1 MGSRRHFFC
10 INVNLRVGN
19 TYRILI
25 YHDISWCILGILVLQ
40 CAWIILIYHGVS
52 WCILGD
58 DFPRNLQ
65 WVRAPLRGLPFRG
78 CDLHRHGMSWYC
90 FSNVFHIADS
100 FGSAGYTW
108 LVVWLPFFIFP
119 YIEFLIIPIDFHIFQ
134 RGGPT
139 TNQPLFVSQ
148 PLQDFPL
155 SMSQETVAY
164 YTYDLPE
171 VCSAGTVEEDLS
183 SAAVCVPTAS
193 CGNSGTD
200 ESWRVFSMF
209 LDRKNG
215 ANSSTWRFIMIYMGW
230 VEYQKYERKFGFIW
244 FVLEPK
250 WRV

>member
-65 WVRAPLRGLPFRG
+65 WVRAPLRGLPFRE

-139 TNQPLFVSQ
+139 T
-148 PLQDFPL
+148 
-155 SMSQETVAY
+155 
-164 YTYDLPE
+164 
-171 VCSAGTVEEDLS
+171 
-183 SAAVCVPTAS
+183 
-193 CGNSGTD
+193 D

-230 VEYQKYERKFGFIW
+230 VEHQKYERKFGFIW

>member
-65 WVRAPLRGLPFRG
+65 WVRAPLRGLPFRE

-134 RGGPT
+134 MGGPT
-139 TNQPLFVSQ
+139 TNQLMHTDLLLTSESMLAICWQ
-148 PLQDFPL
+148 PLWL
-155 SMSQETVAY
+155 
-164 YTYDLPE
+164 L
-171 VCSAGTVEEDLS
+171 
-183 SAAVCVPTAS
+183 
-193 CGNSGTD
+193 
-200 ESWRVFSMF
+200 
-209 LDRKNG
+209 
-215 ANSSTWRFIMIYMGW
+215 STWNGPQIKHQKRQYGNMG
-230 VEYQKYERKFGFIW
+230 GFPW
-244 FVLEPK
+244 
-250 WRV
+250 W